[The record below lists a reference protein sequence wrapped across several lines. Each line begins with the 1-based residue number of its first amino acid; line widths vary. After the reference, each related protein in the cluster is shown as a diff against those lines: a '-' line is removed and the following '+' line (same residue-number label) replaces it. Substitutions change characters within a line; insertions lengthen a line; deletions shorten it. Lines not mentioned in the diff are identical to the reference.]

1 MESNVKM
8 GIFTAFETK
17 PNTFNLHAE
26 LDFYPMANALS
37 NHCTV
42 AWVTRPER
50 SKGAKDEVKQARRAQ
65 SRPEGPPARS
75 WALKGHLNF

>member
-8 GIFTAFETK
+8 GIFTAFQTK

-37 NHCTV
+37 NDRIVT
-42 AWVTRPER
+42 WVTRPER
-50 SKGAKDEVKQARRAQ
+50 PKGAKDKVKQARRANA
-65 SRPEGPPARS
+65 SPME
-75 WALKGHLNF
+75 HTI